1 MSEKYTVL
9 AVCTGNICRSP
20 AMERLL
26 AQLFADESEIKVIS
40 AGTHAHVGEDIQP
53 EMKDRITDVG
63 ASAEGFTATQL
74 TTEMIESSDLILAAT
89 RVHVEDILAEVPT
102 AASRTFTLRQFG
114 RILKN
119 LDDAEIHGA
128 SVAEKLRALAEK
140 ADQQREAAGENEDV
154 VDPYMLPDDVYDESF
169 QQILEPIETL
179 RGVLGR

>member
-1 MSEKYTVL
+1 MSAKYTVL

-26 AQLFADESEIKVIS
+26 AQLVGDDSGIKILS
-40 AGTHAHVGEDIQP
+40 AGTHAHVGEDMQP
-53 EMKDRITDVG
+53 EMKDRITDFG

-74 TTEMIESSDLILAAT
+74 TAEMIESSDLILAAT
-89 RVHVEDILAEVPT
+89 RVHVEDILAEVPD

-128 SVAEKLRALAEK
+128 SVGQTLHALADL
-140 ADQQREAAGENEDV
+140 ADQQREAAGENDDV

-169 QQILEPIETL
+169 QQIREPIETL